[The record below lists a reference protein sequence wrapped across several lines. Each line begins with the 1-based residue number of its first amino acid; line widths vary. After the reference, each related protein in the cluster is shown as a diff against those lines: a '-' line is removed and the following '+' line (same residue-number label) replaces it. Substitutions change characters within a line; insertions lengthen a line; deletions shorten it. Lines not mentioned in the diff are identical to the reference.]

1 MAPAVSEQ
9 APAPAPAPPSLM
21 KKVEETAKVLTGSE
35 EGKKIADKNRQEI
48 QGQPS
53 SELEFMAPAVS
64 EPAPAAPTPAAP
76 TPAAPAPPSLGAPPA
91 PAAQAVSKPPP
102 SGPTGIIQTI
112 IGALKEAGIT
122 SFTAIGNILS
132 QIKSET
138 NFKLQSE
145 NLNYTS
151 AEKIQKVFGKKRFPT
166 LEFTE
171 QFVKNPEALGN
182 YAYKNTDGNSEPGD
196 GFKYRGRGWIQHTGK
211 AQYAALSK
219 YLGVDLLSNPDLLND
234 PILATKALLWFF
246 FSYKKLKPTD
256 LEEISKV
263 NKAIGFSDTTGA
275 KGEARAAEAQLMTSK
290 LTSGENIGTS
300 STEVAAN
307 KNKVVPNQTIVSVN
321 NSTSTAVKVGAPQGS
336 STIAPVPVT

>member
-1 MAPAVSEQ
+1 M
-9 APAPAPAPPSLM
+9 
-21 KKVEETAKVLTGSE
+21 
-35 EGKKIADKNRQEI
+35 
-48 QGQPS
+48 
-53 SELEFMAPAVS
+53 
-64 EPAPAAPTPAAP
+64 
-76 TPAAPAPPSLGAPPA
+76 
-91 PAAQAVSKPPP
+91 
-102 SGPTGIIQTI
+102 
-112 IGALKEAGIT
+112 
-122 SFTAIGNILS
+122 
-132 QIKSET
+132 
-138 NFKLQSE
+138 
-145 NLNYTS
+145 
-151 AEKIQKVFGKKRFPT
+151 
-166 LEFTE
+166 
-171 QFVKNPEALGN
+171 
-182 YAYKNTDGNSEPGD
+182 
-196 GFKYRGRGWIQHTGK
+196 
-211 AQYAALSK
+211 
-219 YLGVDLLSNPDLLND
+219 DLLSNPDLLND